1 MSQFEARNISM
12 MMDLYEMT
20 MANGYFE
27 DSSVNDWGTFEV
39 FYRKNPDS
47 GGFAIFAGLEQ
58 VVEYIEGMHFEEDDI
73 EYFRSLHLFSD
84 SFLEFLRGYH
94 FRGNISAFPEGTIM

>member
-73 EYFRSLHLFSD
+73 EDFRSLHLFSD
-84 SFLEFLRGYH
+84 SFLEVLRG
-94 FRGNISAFPEGTIM
+94 